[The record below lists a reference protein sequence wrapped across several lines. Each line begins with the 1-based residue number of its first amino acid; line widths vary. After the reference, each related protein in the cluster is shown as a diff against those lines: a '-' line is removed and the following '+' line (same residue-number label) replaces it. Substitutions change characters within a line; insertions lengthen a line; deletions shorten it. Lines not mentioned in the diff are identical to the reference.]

1 MNKTETQ
8 RDDAYKEK
16 PSVDTERTM
25 PTKKNKAS
33 VDREREDREQCPP
46 TKHASGEGERER
58 EGGRREG
65 GNRVAQIAH
74 RRRKKDRQGGLPSAV
89 EHDLLHGFLHA
100 GKNSGTRRRPPG
112 DGAAAGVPVR
122 RIAI

>member
-58 EGGRREG
+58 EGGGGGGREG
-65 GNRVAQIAH
+65 TESPR
-74 RRRKKDRQGGLPSAV
+74 
-89 EHDLLHGFLHA
+89 
-100 GKNSGTRRRPPG
+100 
-112 DGAAAGVPVR
+112 
-122 RIAI
+122 